1 MNSFISTC
9 RRLKDII
16 RLNKSEITAVALI
29 LSAGAILRFLHL
41 LDYSQSPVF
50 DSPVGPD
57 IQEYFDW
64 ASRICAGEIFWSEVP
79 IHAPLYP
86 FFLALLMQISSMNIF
101 AVRMM
106 QSLFCMLSF
115 LPFYIILRD
124 VFPSSEKGMRRF
136 IPAAFLLMICVYPP
150 LIAYQSEFF
159 SENLMLPLFASS
171 LLFMH
176 FYFKQS
182 EEGQIQN
189 ASSML
194 ILSGMSAVLAAVSH
208 PSALFFVAASV
219 VFIFIKNIS
228 SGFVKAI
235 RPTAFFILPCII
247 VIGLVSAYNS
257 HLAGHPVLIQRNS
270 AFNFYLGNNP
280 ASTGTCSIP
289 PGPVWDAIHSEADK
303 SGISPDTFF
312 MGRSLD
318 FITGDF
324 VQWLR
329 LILRKTLYAFNSA
342 ELTTWSDISPLKI
355 LFIHKYFYS
364 WPFALIAIPG
374 LTSLIFGSFYI
385 CGYARRL
392 QYFILLFLPFAT
404 LQVIF
409 LTSGRYRLAL
419 IPPLIAASAYLICS
433 AAEFFRDR
441 KHSLMFCATLL
452 AASVIVLVPVP
463 PSDKALEAAH
473 ADSALAESYFK
484 IGDMVQ
490 AEKHLSRSFGL
501 LSNWDRTAN
510 LMGQIKYA
518 QGDAASSVKYFSS
531 AMKDFPESCHAFM
544 NMGTVMSDSG
554 DFASANELYAQALKR
569 APRSAQSDIL
579 FNIGEME
586 HRRRNTAKASE
597 MYDASL
603 KINPLNRRALNNLG
617 TIRVSEG
624 NYGEA
629 VRLFRKALTLEPS
642 NPKLMVNLAFA
653 EMLSGNKT
661 EALRLAMKAL
671 SLDSG
676 SKPAAELV
684 KTLSE

>member
-1 MNSFISTC
+1 MDSFISTC
-9 RRLKDII
+9 RRLKDILI
-16 RLNKSEITAVALI
+16 RNKSEITAVALI
-29 LSAGAILRFLHL
+29 LSTGAILRFLHL
-41 LDYSQSPVF
+41 IDYSQSPVF
-50 DSPVGPD
+50 ASPVGPD

-64 ASRICAGEIFWSEVP
+64 ATRISAGEILWREVP

-86 FFLALLMQISSMNIF
+86 FFLALLMKISAMNIF
-101 AVRMM
+101 AVRML
-106 QSLFCMLSF
+106 QSIFCMLSF
-115 LPFYIILRD
+115 LPFYVILMD
-124 VFPSSEKGMRRF
+124 AFPLSEKSMRRF
-136 IPAAFLLMICVYPP
+136 IPAIFLLIICVYPP
-150 LIAYQSEFF
+150 LIAYQCEFF
-159 SENLMLPLFASS
+159 SENLMLPFCSSS

-176 FYFKQS
+176 FYFKS
-182 EEGQIQN
+182 GGEEGIQN
-189 ASSML
+189 SSIIL
-194 ILSGMSAVLAAVSH
+194 ILSGLSAVLAAVSH
-208 PSALFFVAASV
+208 PSALFFIAASV
-219 VFIFIKNIS
+219 IFIFIRNIR

-235 RPTAFFILPCII
+235 RPTMFFILPCIVI
-247 VIGLVSAYNS
+247 IGLVSAYNS

-289 PGPVWDAIHSEADK
+289 PGPVWDAIHSEAEK
-303 SGISPDTFF
+303 SGVSPDAFF
-312 MGRSLD
+312 MGSSLD
-318 FITGDF
+318 FVTGDF

-329 LILRKTLYAFNSA
+329 LMLRKTLYAFNGA

-374 LTSLIFGSFYI
+374 LASLIFGSFYI

-392 QYFILLFLPFAT
+392 QYFILLFLPFAAS
-404 LQVIF
+404 QVIF

-452 AASVIVLVPVP
+452 AASVIVIVPVP
-463 PSDKALEAAH
+463 PSDKTLEAAH
-473 ADSALAESYFK
+473 ADSALAESYFRT
-484 IGDMVQ
+484 GDMAQ
-490 AEKHLSRSFGL
+490 AEKHLSRSFWL

-518 QGDAASSVKYFSS
+518 QGDANSAVKYFSS

-569 APRSAQSDIL
+569 APRSAQADIL

-586 HRRRNTAKASE
+586 HRRRNTAKASG
-597 MYDASL
+597 MYAASL
-603 KINPLNRRALNNLG
+603 KINPLHRRALNNLG
-617 TIRVSEG
+617 TILISEG
-624 NYGEA
+624 NYAEGA
-629 VRLFRKALTLEPS
+629 KLFRKALMLEPS

-653 EMLSGNKT
+653 ETLSGNKA
-661 EALRLAMKAL
+661 EALRLAVNAL
-671 SLDSG
+671 SLDPG